1 MLYFFKVIRFWLS
14 FYCQGI
20 CLVMSITSNSVLL
33 QTLAKKRNA
42 VQFVLGQLT
51 VSDRKEIVMKELDT
65 FGKKLS
71 DSAFNNQVI
80 F

>member
-1 MLYFFKVIRFWLS
+1 
-14 FYCQGI
+14 
-20 CLVMSITSNSVLL
+20 MSVTSNAVLL
-33 QTLAKKRNA
+33 QTLAKKINA

-51 VSDRKEIVMKELDT
+51 VSDRKEIVMEELDT

>member
-1 MLYFFKVIRFWLS
+1 M
-14 FYCQGI
+14 
-20 CLVMSITSNSVLL
+20 
-33 QTLAKKRNA
+33 AKKRNA

-51 VSDRKEIVMKELDT
+51 LSDRKEIVMEELDT